1 MSEVPEGMN
10 LPAFA
15 RKPPRPTVTLT
26 LTRDGVNGVEVL
38 LGRRAESMRAFPGYW
53 AFPGGGV
60 SRTDHEGESFVQNTT
75 SGSTSSVVAVVREM
89 TEELG
94 AVPNGHSV
102 SVIDVELRKDIL
114 DDKLAFINALKEGN
128 ISLDTSGLRHISS
141 RTTPPFGPMQFEN
154 TFFHLHI
161 EIKNSILQRICRLSS
176 LLLNG

>member
-1 MSEVPEGMN
+1 MSEVPEGVN

-26 LTRDGVNGVEVL
+26 LTRDGLDGVEVL

-94 AVPNGHSV
+94 VVPNGSSV
-102 SVIDVELRKDIL
+102 APIDVDLRKNIL
-114 DDKLAFINALKEGN
+114 DDKLAFINALKDGDIVLN
-128 ISLDTSGLRHISS
+128 TSELRHISS

-154 TFFHLHI
+154 TFFH
-161 EIKNSILQRICRLSS
+161 
-176 LLLNG
+176 

>member
-1 MSEVPEGMN
+1 MSEVPEGVN

-26 LTRDGVNGVEVL
+26 LTRDGLDGVEVL

-60 SRTDHEGESFVQNTT
+60 SRTDREGESFVQNTT

-94 AVPNGHSV
+94 VVPN
-102 SVIDVELRKDIL
+102 L
-114 DDKLAFINALKEGN
+114 
-128 ISLDTSGLRHISS
+128 SLIHI
-141 RTTPPFGPMQFEN
+141 
-154 TFFHLHI
+154 
-161 EIKNSILQRICRLSS
+161 
-176 LLLNG
+176 

>member
-1 MSEVPEGMN
+1 MSEVPEGVN

-26 LTRDGVNGVEVL
+26 LTRDGVDGVEVL

-60 SRTDHEGESFVQNTT
+60 SRTDHEGEAFVQNTT

-94 AVPNGHSV
+94 VVPNGSSV
-102 SVIDVELRKDIL
+102 SSIDVKLRKEIL
-114 DDKLAFINALKEGN
+114 SDKMAFINALNEGN
-128 ISLDTSGLRHISS
+128 ITTNTSDLRHISS
-141 RTTPPFGPMQFEN
+141 RTTPPFGP
-154 TFFHLHI
+154 I
-161 EIKNSILQRICRLSS
+161 
-176 LLLNG
+176 